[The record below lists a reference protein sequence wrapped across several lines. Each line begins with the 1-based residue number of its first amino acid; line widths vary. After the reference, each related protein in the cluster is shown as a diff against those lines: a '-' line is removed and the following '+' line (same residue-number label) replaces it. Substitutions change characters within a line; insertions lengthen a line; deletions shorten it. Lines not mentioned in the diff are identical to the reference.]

1 MISDVLTL
9 ILSAAEE
16 NVVSLQLQAT
26 LFLNHAPILI
36 VRNIGLVQL
45 VEANVCPPISWILL
59 LY

>member
-26 LFLNHAPILI
+26 LFLNHAQILK
-36 VRNIGLVQL
+36 VRNIGRNQL
-45 VEANVCPPISWILL
+45 VEANVCPPVSWILL